1 MKSGLTTETKENIV
15 FGPGEVLINY
25 NEDTGVG
32 TPVGATRGGGEF
44 NLNRTLRQIT
54 VDGQRGPW
62 KGSQIM
68 DNVAPTLTVRMLEI
82 TKSNL
87 LAAIAGAV
95 EDADGNIVGGD
106 VADASYLDNVTIVG
120 EDANGND
127 FIFILYN
134 ALPSSI
140 NAFTLPDKGEIVSEV
155 VFSGHFDPTDP
166 DSEPW
171 KIIPVPAG
179 S

>member
-1 MKSGLTTETKENIV
+1 MKSGLTVSTKEHMV

-25 NEDTGVG
+25 DEDLGTG
-32 TPVGATRGGGEF
+32 TSIGATRGGSEF
-44 NLNRTLRQIT
+44 NLNRTMRQIA

-62 KGSQIM
+62 IGSNIL
-68 DNVAPTLTVRMLEI
+68 DVVAPTLTVRMLEI
-82 TKSNL
+82 TKANL

-95 EDADGNIVGGD
+95 EDADGNIIGGD
-106 VADASYLDNVTIVG
+106 VSESSYLENIAIVG
-120 EDANGND
+120 EDEQGND

-134 ALPSSI
+134 ALPTSI
-140 NAFTLPDKGEIVSEV
+140 NAFNLPDKGEVVSEV
-155 VFSGHFDPTDP
+155 VFSGHFDPATP

-171 KIIPVPAG
+171 KLIPVPVG